1 MFYTAIEHKQP
12 SLGRSSSRQA
22 HIKKSGNAPNP
33 DSGTQTLGYRLKV
46 NSAAALDLSNS
57 RNAEGDTAVLQ
68 GTVAHAR
75 GGTQAKA
82 EGLEAQR
89 YPWLHGEL
97 KASQGFLKFCL
108 NNKNNNGDNNE
119 H

>member
-22 HIKKSGNAPNP
+22 RIKKSGNAPNP
-33 DSGTQTLGYRLKV
+33 DSGTQTPKQTLGYSLKV
-46 NSAAALDLSNS
+46 NSAAALDLSDS

-68 GTVAHAR
+68 GTVAHAH

-82 EGLEAQR
+82 EGLET
-89 YPWLHGEL
+89 
-97 KASQGFLKFCL
+97 
-108 NNKNNNGDNNE
+108 
-119 H
+119 